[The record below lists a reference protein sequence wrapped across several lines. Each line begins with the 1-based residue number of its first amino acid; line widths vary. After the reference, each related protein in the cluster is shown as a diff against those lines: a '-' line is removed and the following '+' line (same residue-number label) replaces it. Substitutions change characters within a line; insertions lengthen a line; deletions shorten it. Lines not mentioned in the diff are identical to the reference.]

1 MTQNIQEQNIKLM
14 RLMKQAIDDNLLV
27 PGFHPLLQTHFPS
40 RKTYLLSCNLK
51 TATGQIIPYKS
62 LRKLATMADMGA
74 ALDRWMVKTGLQTLK
89 RMHLEQ
95 PEANIIIPQ
104 SASSLHNREYPR
116 WLDRQSSR
124 EDVSI
129 RGLIISFRLSQIA
142 KNLKLSS
149 ECISGLHQLEIN
161 TMIDSFTTHPAA
173 LKILKAMGSRYMS
186 AAPALLKENDDTIK
200 RIINTCHRHSIL
212 ILLPGIN
219 RAEDVNLC
227 WFFGADLLEGNYIH
241 PPAEDTDFSF
251 SPVIV

>member
-27 PGFHPLLQTHFPS
+27 PGFHSLLQTHFPS

-104 SASSLHNREYPR
+104 SASSLHNR
-116 WLDRQSSR
+116 
-124 EDVSI
+124 
-129 RGLIISFRLSQIA
+129 
-142 KNLKLSS
+142 
-149 ECISGLHQLEIN
+149 
-161 TMIDSFTTHPAA
+161 
-173 LKILKAMGSRYMS
+173 
-186 AAPALLKENDDTIK
+186 
-200 RIINTCHRHSIL
+200 
-212 ILLPGIN
+212 
-219 RAEDVNLC
+219 
-227 WFFGADLLEGNYIH
+227 
-241 PPAEDTDFSF
+241 
-251 SPVIV
+251 

>member
-14 RLMKQAIDDNLLV
+14 
-27 PGFHPLLQTHFPS
+27 
-40 RKTYLLSCNLK
+40 
-51 TATGQIIPYKS
+51 IIPYKS

-129 RGLIISFRLSQIA
+129 RGLIIPFRLSQIA

-173 LKILKAMGSRYMS
+173 LKILKAMGSRYMH
-186 AAPALLKENDDTIK
+186 E
-200 RIINTCHRHSIL
+200 RG
-212 ILLPGIN
+212 PGT
-219 RAEDVNLC
+219 AQ
-227 WFFGADLLEGNYIH
+227 GK
-241 PPAEDTDFSF
+241 
-251 SPVIV
+251 